1 MNQNLSSNLQVNIQ
15 RMKELIPLDK
25 SFDIISSHL
34 KIGGNEAF
42 FVGLNGYIEERTLQ
56 KIFVDVKEPID
67 ASDEEAL
74 TKYMYDH
81 VGYASVT
88 PYKAWDELFLEMFSG
103 TALMLINGS
112 TTGFILDIRTY
123 PARSVE
129 EPDTEPVTKGAHDGF
144 TETMLTNAN
153 LIRRRIR
160 ANTLTFEAMHVGTVS
175 RTDISIGYL
184 GALVDQEF
192 LSYIRT
198 ELESIQVTS
207 LTMGTK
213 SLEELLLK
221 KSFFHPL
228 PSICTTERPD
238 VASSY
243 LMEGHILILV
253 DNSPSVMILPCSI
266 FQFTQHP
273 DDYYNSPIVGNYFRL
288 VRFLCLLVSVFLL
301 PVFLLLTSYY
311 PEISETFSLLSTEG
325 MGPVRITFYLLAV
338 EFLLDLFK
346 YSSAHSPGRFSGSLS
361 IVGGLI
367 IGDVAVQLNWASNEV
382 LFYAAV
388 TLLTTLSLANVDFS
402 EGLRI
407 YRLFLIFM
415 TAFLGPIGF
424 WSGVVLML
432 ISIATTPTL
441 GGKSYLWPLFPFN
454 WQALKTLL
462 FRYPTAKSQP
472 SKNWHKKA

>member
-1 MNQNLSSNLQVNIQ
+1 MNQNLSSNLQINIE

-34 KIGGNEAF
+34 KIGGNDAL

-56 KIFVDVKEPID
+56 KIFIDVKEPVD
-67 ASDEEAL
+67 SSDEEAL
-74 TKYMYDH
+74 VKYMHDH

-88 PYKAWDELFLEMFSG
+88 PYKTWDELLLQMFSG

-160 ANTLTFEAMHVGTVS
+160 ANTLTFEPLHIGSVS
-175 RTDISIGYL
+175 RTDVSIGYL

-192 LSYIRT
+192 LDYIRT
-198 ELESIQVTS
+198 ELQSLQVTS

-213 SLEELLLK
+213 SLEELLIK
-221 KSFFHPL
+221 KNFLHPL

-243 LMEGHILILV
+243 LMEGNILILV

-266 FQFTQHP
+266 LARIRIF
-273 DDYYNSPIVGNYFRL
+273 SIGE
-288 VRFLCLLVSVFLL
+288 LVSR
-301 PVFLLLTSYY
+301 PW
-311 PEISETFSLLSTEG
+311 ISAFSTNGCRNSTG
-325 MGPVRITFYLLAV
+325 AR
-338 EFLLDLFK
+338 
-346 YSSAHSPGRFSGSLS
+346 
-361 IVGGLI
+361 
-367 IGDVAVQLNWASNEV
+367 
-382 LFYAAV
+382 
-388 TLLTTLSLANVDFS
+388 
-402 EGLRI
+402 
-407 YRLFLIFM
+407 
-415 TAFLGPIGF
+415 
-424 WSGVVLML
+424 
-432 ISIATTPTL
+432 
-441 GGKSYLWPLFPFN
+441 
-454 WQALKTLL
+454 
-462 FRYPTAKSQP
+462 
-472 SKNWHKKA
+472 

>member
-1 MNQNLSSNLQVNIQ
+1 MNQELSSSLKTNIEKL
-15 RMKELIPLDK
+15 KELIPLDK

-34 KIGGNEAF
+34 KIGDNEAF

-56 KIFVDVKEPID
+56 KIFIDLKEPID
-67 ASDEEAL
+67 SSNEEAL
-74 TKYMYDH
+74 VKYMNDH

-88 PYKAWDELFLEMFSG
+88 PYKTWDELLLQMLSG
-103 TALMLINGS
+103 TALMLIDGS
-112 TTGFILDIRTY
+112 TTGIILDVRTY

-160 ANTLTFEAMHVGTVS
+160 ANSLTFEAMYIGSVS
-175 RTDISIGYL
+175 KTDVSIGYL
-184 GALVDQEF
+184 GELADLQFVD
-192 LSYIRT
+192 YIRT
-198 ELESIQVTS
+198 ELQSLQVTS

-221 KSFFHPL
+221 KNLLHPL

-243 LMEGHILILV
+243 LMEGNILILV

-273 DDYYNSPIVGNYFRL
+273 DDYYNSPIVGNYFRF

-301 PVFLLLTSYY
+301 PVFLLLTSYF
-311 PEISETFSLLSTEG
+311 PEISQQYRLLSTEG
-325 MGPVRITFYLLAV
+325 LGPIRLTFYVLAV

-346 YSSAHSPGRFSGSLS
+346 YSSAHSPGRYSGSLS

-367 IGDVAVQLNWASNEV
+367 IGDVAVQLNWASTEV

-388 TLLTTLSLANVDFS
+388 TLLTTLSLAHVEFA
-402 EGLRI
+402 EGMRI

-415 TAFLGPIGF
+415 TAFFGPTGF
-424 WSGVVLML
+424 WIGVGLML
-432 ISIATTPTL
+432 LSIVTTPTL

-454 WQALKTLL
+454 WQALKALL

-472 SKNWHKKA
+472 SKNWHKNS